1 MQLYQNFHEQL
12 IKNWMNHVSKNS
24 RYEGLLLSVKHWKV
38 PNFVVRGCF
47 STF

>member
-12 IKNWMNHVSKNS
+12 IKNWMNHESKS
-24 RYEGLLLSVKHWKV
+24 SKYEGLLLSVKHWKV